1 MGYRSCTA
9 TFLHIFTAA
18 LSPPFITVHDRMF
31 RSGAFYKIIPKFVAA
46 PFSRSALLLRLCPRK
61 EQPPALVNTERP
73 PDPGMEKRTAEGDN
87 WSTVAENGA
96 GYGDTQ
102 GDTTNNNL
110 RASWR
115 PYRGRW
121 NTKAVTRNDPG
132 RAAPQAPER
141 VTPGNPRRSRRLR
154 NQVSADRS
162 MKSDTQ
168 APQSRPEGP
177 IPVRPAPSPSQSYH
191 SLGNTHTGA
200 SHDGFSSHPNFNM
213 PIFPGGPSGMAALN
227 EQTLQFPFF
236 SPNTPNQQ
244 SQSQPSDQPAFA
256 PFNTALPNDMSNPLN
271 FFSLMP
277 PPPFMMNFGLQNPAM
292 AGPLLSGF
300 PPLPFDP
307 MALAAAGFAGGN
319 ISDVLGQLPVGA
331 SATKDVASPPPKPP
345 SPVKSYIEQSSLPP
359 KLVTTPQPLLVILD
373 LNGTLI
379 HRKHRRFPP
388 VFARRA
394 GLDEFLDNLVRK
406 YKVMIWSSSQPNTVK
421 AVCDRLFPGNKRKAL
436 VAEWGRDKFGLTS
449 SQYRAKIQVYK
460 TLETVWSNKAVQAS
474 YPSPSQNK
482 RRKAAH
488 TGTQLKTRWDQ
499 SNTILIDDSKL
510 KALSEPYNILE
521 IPEFT
526 NQHGLDESAIFPK
539 VMQLLDELA
548 KHDDVSKVLHRWN
561 FELPENHGILE
572 LDIGLNTNE
581 VDQNHNN
588 STTGDAHSPPPQQDT
603 PTEPTAVAQARKE
616 RRKRRKEQRK
626 ARKQE
631 QKLETQAE
639 TKTRKIPQKVSST
652 GQADKA
658 TATPTIPAATITCIS
673 ADSTKAMVQP
683 ILERSPSPAT
693 SSTES
698 ENFLLDRLE
707 DSLNVRTD

>member
-1 MGYRSCTA
+1 MGCRSCTA
-9 TFLHIFTAA
+9 TFSHILTPA
-18 LSPPFITVHDRMF
+18 LPPSLIIVHDRMF
-31 RSGAFYKIIPKFVAA
+31 RSGASYKVIPKFVAA
-46 PFSRSALLLRLCPRK
+46 PFSTSALLSRLCPRK
-61 EQPPALVNTERP
+61 KQSPALVNIERP
-73 PDPGMEKRTAEGDN
+73 PDLGMEQGTTEGDN
-87 WSTVAENGA
+87 WSTVAENGS
-96 GYGDTQ
+96 GYGETQ
-102 GDTTNNNL
+102 GDANSNL

-121 NTKAVTRNDPG
+121 NAKTVTRNDPG
-132 RAAPQAPER
+132 RAASQAPEKA
-141 VTPGNPRRSRRLR
+141 TPSNPRRSHRLR

-162 MKSDTQ
+162 MSSDKRAHQ
-168 APQSRPEGP
+168 YRQEGP
-177 IPVRPAPSPSQSYH
+177 FPVRPAPSPSQSY
-191 SLGNTHTGA
+191 SSQSNTHMGA
-200 SHDGFSSHPNFNM
+200 SHDGVSSHPNFNM
-213 PIFPGGPSGMAALN
+213 PIFPGGPSGMAAFN
-227 EQTLQFPFF
+227 EQALQFPFF
-236 SPNTPNQQ
+236 SPNTANQQ
-244 SQSQPSDQPAFA
+244 SQSQPSDQPAFGS
-256 PFNTALPNDMSNPLN
+256 FNTALPNDMSNPLN

-277 PPPFMMNFGLQNPAM
+277 PPPFMMNFGIQNPAM

-307 MALAAAGFAGGN
+307 MAFAAAGSAGGN
-319 ISDVLGQLPVGA
+319 ISDVLGQPPVGA

-345 SPVKSYIEQSSLPP
+345 SPVKLYIEQSSLPP
-359 KLVTTPQPLLVILD
+359 KLVTSPQPLLVILD

-379 HRKHRRFPP
+379 YRKHRRFPP

-421 AVCDRLFPGNKRKAL
+421 AVCDRLFPGSKRKAL

-460 TLETVWSNKAVQAS
+460 TLETVWSDKAVQAS

-482 RRKAAH
+482 RRKAAQV
-488 TGTQLKTRWDQ
+488 GTQLKTQWDQ

-526 NQHGLDESAIFPK
+526 NQRGLDESTIFPK

-548 KHDDVSKVLHRWN
+548 KHDDVSRVLHQWN
-561 FELPENHGILE
+561 LELPENHGILE
-572 LDIGLNTNE
+572 LDLGLSSKK

-588 STTGDAHSPPPQQDT
+588 TTTGDAHSPPSQQDI

-631 QKLETQAE
+631 QKLESKAE
-639 TKTRKIPQKVSST
+639 TKTRKIAQKASPR
-652 GQADKA
+652 GQEDKA
-658 TATPTIPAATITCIS
+658 TAPATTPAATSTGICS
-673 ADSTKAMVQP
+673 AESAKAVVQP
-683 ILERSPSPAT
+683 TLERSPSPAT
-693 SSTES
+693 SSAES